1 MSFEP
6 NNLATVPRERK
17 ERTPQRLRKSLVQ
30 LPVGHFIRNEPP
42 RLDFVLPGLLAKT
55 VGVLVATGATGKSF
69 LALQLLM
76 SIASGADC
84 LAGLFSRGGA
94 WDGSLV
100 TGGEKVVYVSLE
112 DPLEVVWHRIR
123 SCLDVLEYHKHGLT
137 EPQLRALERN
147 LSIVSP
153 GREPLALDD
162 EAWQQYLNALALGW
176 GDADMDADDLLRE
189 AASLSGC
196 KRPLPVP
203 SENAPRLLVLDTFS
217 RSLGNLDE
225 NKSGDMAGALST
237 LETAARLGGGA
248 VLYIHHASK
257 AATADGSEQAHAA
270 RGASPL
276 TDNARFAM
284 VMRRLTEAD
293 SGDPLL
299 GCRALVVDDANGG
312 KNLKDRDRMDA
323 PPRWKSYVKA
333 SFPKM
338 NYRGAGDGSV
348 HFRRG
353 ENGVLLHAKLREV
366 VGGQQP
372 QSSSERKEQETP
384 TQKKK
389 TYKGKEIGV

>member
-1 MSFEP
+1 M
-6 NNLATVPRERK
+6 
-17 ERTPQRLRKSLVQ
+17 
-30 LPVGHFIRNEPP
+30 
-42 RLDFVLPGLLAKT
+42 
-55 VGVLVATGATGKSF
+55 
-69 LALQLLM
+69 
-76 SIASGADC
+76 
-84 LAGLFSRGGA
+84 
-94 WDGSLV
+94 
-100 TGGEKVVYVSLE
+100 
-112 DPLEVVWHRIR
+112 
-123 SCLDVLEYHKHGLT
+123 
-137 EPQLRALERN
+137 
-147 LSIVSP
+147 
-153 GREPLALDD
+153 
-162 EAWQQYLNALALGW
+162 
-176 GDADMDADDLLRE
+176 
-189 AASLSGC
+189 
-196 KRPLPVP
+196 
-203 SENAPRLLVLDTFS
+203 LDTFS

-312 KNLKDRDRMDA
+312 KNLKDQDRMDT

-353 ENGVLLHAKLREV
+353 ENGILLYAKLREV
-366 VGGQQP
+366 GGGQQP
-372 QSSSERKEQETP
+372 QSRERKEQAEPTP
-384 TQKKK
+384 KKK